1 VSGIT
6 AIVTDEYERLLD
18 EIGQGVKLHYGDAGV
33 DPDLD
38 LLIGDQ
44 RYAQG
49 LVRLAELGDLEA
61 TVTLADAISAVAQA
75 QAEGDAARADA
86 AWTQAVAAVRFRRG
100 LR

>member
-1 VSGIT
+1 MSGTT

-18 EIGQGVKLHYGDAGV
+18 EIGQGVKLHYGGGGA

-44 RYAQG
+44 CYAQG
-49 LVRLAELGDLEA
+49 LVRLAELGDLDA

-75 QAEGDAARADA
+75 QAEGDAARASA
-86 AWTQAVAAVRFRRG
+86 AWTQTVAAVRSGRG
-100 LR
+100 LS